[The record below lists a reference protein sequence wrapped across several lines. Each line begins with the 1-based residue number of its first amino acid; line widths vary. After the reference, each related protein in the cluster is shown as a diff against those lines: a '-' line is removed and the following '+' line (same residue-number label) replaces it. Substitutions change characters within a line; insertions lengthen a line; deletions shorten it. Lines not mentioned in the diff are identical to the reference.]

1 MPRLVLRGAV
11 ILVLIA
17 ALSTGLMGC
26 FSTSVSSSTES
37 AASSAIKPAPEVI
50 KVIATT
56 SGTQSAY
63 YATLDIKVKNNG
75 AEGTILVK
83 ATLTQNGTSS
93 SNEMPVFLKQ
103 NETHE
108 MKLTFPLVWLG
119 GDFTSNVETIV
130 P

>member
-1 MPRLVLRGAV
+1 MRRLVLRGAV

-26 FSTSVSSSTES
+26 FSTSGSTSIES
-37 AASSAIKPAPEVI
+37 AASSAVKPAPEVV
-50 KVIATT
+50 KVVATT
-56 SGTQSAY
+56 SGTQTAY
-63 YATLDIKVKNNG
+63 YATLDIKVKNSG

-83 ATLTQNGTSS
+83 ATLTQKGSSS

-103 NETHE
+103 NEIHE
-108 MKLTFPLVWLG
+108 LKLTFPLVWQG
-119 GDFTSNVETIV
+119 GEFTSNVETIV

>member
-1 MPRLVLRGAV
+1 MRRIILTGAV
-11 ILVLIA
+11 ILVLTIA
-17 ALSTGLMGC
+17 LLTGLTGC
-26 FSTSVSSSTES
+26 FLSGSTTSKD
-37 AASSAIKPAPEVI
+37 KPTPTVVKPSPEV
-50 KVIATT
+50 VNVVANT
-56 SGTQSAY
+56 SGTQTAY

-83 ATLTQNGTSS
+83 ATLTQNGKIS

-103 NETHE
+103 DETHE
-108 MKLTFPLVWLG
+108 LKLTFPLIWQG

>member
-1 MPRLVLRGAV
+1 MRRLVLKGAV

-26 FSTSVSSSTES
+26 FPTSGSTSIES
-37 AASSAIKPAPEVI
+37 AASSAVKPAPEVI
-50 KVIATT
+50 KVVATT
-56 SGTQSAY
+56 SGTQTAY
-63 YATLDIKVKNNG
+63 YATLDIKVKNSG

-83 ATLTQNGTSS
+83 ATLTQKGSSS

-108 MKLTFPLVWLG
+108 LKLTFPLIWLG

>member
-1 MPRLVLRGAV
+1 MRRSVLRGAV

-26 FSTSVSSSTES
+26 FSTSSSTSIES
-37 AASSAIKPAPEVI
+37 AASSAVKPAPEVV
-50 KVIATT
+50 KVVATT
-56 SGTQSAY
+56 SGTESAY
-63 YATLDIKVKNNG
+63 YATLDIKVKNSG

-108 MKLTFPLVWLG
+108 LKLTFPLVWRG